1 MIHLPYSQ
9 EEKDIEKKGEVVKIP
24 YIMMNKFQN
33 IRGCLLL
40 TACAVLFITGCSGKK
55 SVQFDYQQQ
64 GPSGVEEKPSEHKST
79 REPLEQTQVEIKQ
92 KEPAGTE
99 VAADNTNMENTEEL
113 TISVPE
119 QDSKIEVVLPE
130 SDNVSTAIDAGEA
143 KHEAENILE
152 IINKLEEMYEKDDFE
167 GWKGML
173 TPDYRKKYGNPENL
187 HNDGWDAA
195 DLHSFF
201 NLLVETRR
209 KGQIKTLKISRVVFA
224 NQNKAYV
231 YVFFEGREFP
241 EPQHTFIR
249 INGTW
254 LKGLREEEG

>member
-1 MIHLPYSQ
+1 MHLLYSP

-24 YIMMNKFQN
+24 HNMVKKILKT
-33 IRGCLLL
+33 RGCLLL

-55 SVQFDYQQQ
+55 SVQFGYQQQ
-64 GPSGVEEKPSEHKST
+64 EPPGVEEEPSEHKST
-79 REPLEQTQVEIKQ
+79 QEPLEQTQVEIKQ

-119 QDSKIEVVLPE
+119 QNSKIEVVLPE
-130 SDNVSTAIDAGEA
+130 SDNASPAIDAGEA
-143 KHEAENILE
+143 KQEAENILE
-152 IINKLEEMYEKDDFE
+152 IINRLEEMYEKDDFE
-167 GWKGML
+167 GWKSML
-173 TPDYRKKYGNPENL
+173 TPDYRKKYSNPENL
-187 HNDGWDAA
+187 RKDGWDAA

-201 NLLVETRR
+201 NLLVDTRR
-209 KGQIKTLKISRVVFA
+209 KGQIKTLKISRVVFT

-231 YVFFEGREFP
+231 YVFFEDREFP